1 MVKHLN
7 NAKRRHMLKIN
18 SLNLYHNEW
27 NLKVRSG
34 EYCNLHLHFTR
45 VVLQSDNWAVDDC
58 QHGASAVT
66 R

>member
-45 VVLQSDNWAVDDC
+45 VCLQNDNWYGVLMV
-58 QHGASAVT
+58 ASMVLVQ
-66 R
+66 